1 MKTKD
6 RYLLIKQ
13 KLDASFDCTFDE
25 FKLNDRGVYLIYLSS
40 LSSMDAVSALI
51 QGFLMSENKSDFT
64 FFNGSISPL
73 KNESEAI
80 TQILSGQC
88 IVMFDEDEQIYSIET
103 RHYPTRSIHAA
114 ENEKS
119 VRGSSDAFVENIIN
133 NVGLIRRR
141 IRDERLRIELVKEGL
156 MCKCDIAILSMKGI
170 VDEDVKQDFMKRLS
184 QNQDVEIYNDR
195 NLIEALYGKTYNP
208 YPHVRYSE
216 RPDLCALHLL
226 QGYLIVIV
234 DNIPMAMIMPTT
246 FFEQLQQAEEYTQT
260 PLIAFST
267 RIIRYLGVL
276 CSLYLM
282 PFFVVINATA
292 NPTMMN
298 IPLLEVKPFEFGF
311 QIIFA
316 EIMIEWIRLS
326 LIHSPTLLSGIMGF
340 LVVFVLGDFGIEL
353 GAVTKEVLV
362 VVAICNLGNL
372 MTPSYEISLANKF
385 SRVALTLV
393 ALFFKWPGLCLG
405 LGFHFYLLIRT
416 KTIKY
421 PYLYPLIPFSYQECK
436 RLLFGEL
443 MRDKKQMK

>member
-1 MKTKD
+1 MKTKY
-6 RYLLIKQ
+6 RFLLIKQ
-13 KLDASFDCTFDE
+13 KLSSSFDCTFDE

-40 LSSMDAVSALI
+40 LSSMNAVSDLI
-51 QGFLMSENKSDFT
+51 QGFLMSETKTDFT

-73 KNESEAI
+73 TSESEAI

-88 IVMFDEDEQIYSIET
+88 IVMFDGDEQIYSIET

-141 IRDERLRIELVKEGL
+141 IRDERLSIELVKEGS
-156 MCKCDIAILSMKGI
+156 MCKCDIAILSMSGI
-170 VDEDVKQDFMKRLS
+170 VDEDVKSDFMQRLK

-195 NLIEALYGKTYNP
+195 NLIEALYGKTLNP

-216 RPDLCALHLL
+216 RPDLCAVHLL

-260 PLIAFST
+260 PIIAFST
-267 RIIRYLGVL
+267 RVIRYLGII

-282 PFFVVINATA
+282 PFFVVINATG
-292 NPTMMN
+292 NPTLLN
-298 IPLLEVKPFEFGF
+298 IPLLEVKPMEFGF

-353 GAVTKEVLV
+353 GAVTKEILV
-362 VVAICNLGNL
+362 VVALCNLGNL
-372 MTPSYEISLANKF
+372 LTPSYEISLANKF
-385 SRVALTLV
+385 SRVMLTLL
-393 ALFFKWPGLCLG
+393 ALFFHWPGLAVG
-405 LGFHFYLLIRT
+405 LLVHFLVLIQT

-421 PYLYPLIPFSYQECK
+421 PYLYPFIPFSFQESK

-443 MRDKKQMK
+443 MRNNKHTK